1 MAKNPDYTTLR
12 YSVKNKIKSLFLLSS
27 IRNTCF
33 SWERS
38 CPGMKDRLTEFAD
51 NTLAT
56 GWLELV
62 QAGTGFSV
70 EHRVPGSQVTT
81 GWPQKN

>member
-1 MAKNPDYTTLR
+1 
-12 YSVKNKIKSLFLLSS
+12 
-27 IRNTCF
+27 
-33 SWERS
+33 
-38 CPGMKDRLTEFAD
+38 MKDRLTEFAD

-81 GWPQKN
+81 GWPQKNFNKLIL

>member
-1 MAKNPDYTTLR
+1 
-12 YSVKNKIKSLFLLSS
+12 
-27 IRNTCF
+27 
-33 SWERS
+33 
-38 CPGMKDRLTEFAD
+38 MKDRLTEFAD

-81 GWPQKN
+81 EWPQKKKSIANFKQKVS